1 MEEWSNTLI
10 KLVVVWKSRD
20 QTKDFKKKNIFI
32 TLKTK
37 ILDTVKQ
44 INVWIGLKM
53 TTIIINIEKK
63 TFKYRKT
70 IYLCNENETK

>member
-63 TFKYRKT
+63 TFK
-70 IYLCNENETK
+70 